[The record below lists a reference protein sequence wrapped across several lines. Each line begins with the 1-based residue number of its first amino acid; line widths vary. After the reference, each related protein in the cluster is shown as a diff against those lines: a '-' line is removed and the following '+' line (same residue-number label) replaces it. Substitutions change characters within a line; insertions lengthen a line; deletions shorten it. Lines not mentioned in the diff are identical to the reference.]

1 MRRSRLPLL
10 ALALALVAVGCVHAL
25 NPRDFT
31 SSTDLFTAGKR
42 AFDRGKWQNA
52 INAFERLTLDL
63 PTRDTLLPP
72 SHWYL
77 GQARLRKRERL
88 LAAQSFLRLAEQY
101 PQDSLADDA
110 MLAAGDAYRSMWR
123 RPTLDPQYGLL
134 AQTQYRLLA
143 ALHPDSPLAD
153 TARARAVRIDEWLA
167 TKDYETAMHYI
178 RRRAF
183 DSAILYLRD
192 VVAQYPDTEKAK
204 DAMLRLVET
213 YRRPQLR
220 YREDA
225 EEVCA
230 TLRAGFPTDPEVLEL
245 CKASPG
251 PATRPDSGR

>member
-1 MRRSRLPLL
+1 MRSRWLPLLLL
-10 ALALALVAVGCVHAL
+10 ALAGTGCFHAL

-31 SSTDLFTAGKR
+31 SSTDLFVAGKR
-42 AFDRGKWQNA
+42 AFERGKWQNA

-63 PTRDTLLPP
+63 PTRDSLLPP

-77 GQARLRKRERL
+77 GQARLKKRERL

-110 MLAAGDAYRSMWR
+110 MLAAGDAYRAMWR
-123 RPTLDPQYGLL
+123 RPALDPQYGLL

-143 ALHPDSPLAD
+143 ALHPTSPLAD
-153 TARARAVRIDEWLA
+153 SARARAQAVDEWLA
-167 TKDYETAMHYI
+167 AKDYEVAMHYI

-213 YRRPQLR
+213 YRRPQLD
-220 YREDA
+220 YKQDA

-230 TLRAGFPTDPEVLEL
+230 ALRAGFPTDPEVLAL

-251 PATRPDSGR
+251 PGAQPASGR